1 MEIKRDYYLN
11 RLINMDG
18 NGLIKIITGIR
29 RCGKSYLLDPLF
41 KNYLLERGVE
51 QNHIIKID
59 FDMAENKKY
68 LNFEVLNNYLLS
80 LIKDEKKYYILLD
93 EIQLVPE
100 FESILNGLLH
110 YKNLEVYVTGSNSKF
125 LSSDIITEFRGRG
138 IEMRVFPL
146 SFSEYKSVYNGSNNE
161 AWNDFALYGS
171 LPAIFLQ
178 NDDIEK
184 MNYLK
189 SLKDTVY
196 LNDVIE
202 RNNIKNGDDLEKII
216 EIISSNI
223 GSLTNPKKISDTF
236 NTKIKAN
243 IDYKTISK
251 YLQLLENAFIISKVQ
266 RYDVKGR
273 QYIDTP
279 YKYYFSDI
287 GLRNALLN
295 FRQTDLDHIM
305 ENVIYNELLKRGYS
319 VDVGVVVKKTTE
331 NGKDV
336 RKNYEVD
343 FVCNR
348 GSDKYYIQSA
358 YAMPT
363 EDKVR
368 QEQNSLLNINDSFKK
383 IIVVKDDIKV
393 MKDEN
398 GIVTIGL
405 FEFLLN
411 ENSLEL

>member
-1 MEIKRDYYLN
+1 MEIKRDYYLK

-41 KNYLLERGVE
+41 KNYLLESGVD

-59 FDMAENKKY
+59 LDIAENKQY
-68 LNFEVLNNYLLS
+68 LDPDVLNNHILS
-80 LIKDEKKYYILLD
+80 LIQDEKKYYILLD

-100 FESILNGLLH
+100 FESILNGFLH
-110 YKNLEVYVTGSNSKF
+110 YRNLEVYVTGSNSKF
-125 LSSDIITEFRGRG
+125 LSTDIITEFRGRG

-146 SFSEYKSVYNGSNNE
+146 SFSEYKSVHDGSNND
-161 AWNDFALYGS
+161 AWNDFTLYGS

-178 NDDIEK
+178 KNDIEK
-184 MNYLK
+184 KNYLN

-196 LNDVIE
+196 LNDVVE
-202 RNNIKNGDDLEKII
+202 RNNIQNRDDLEKII

-223 GSLTNPKKISDTF
+223 GSLTNPQKISDTF
-236 NTKIKAN
+236 NTTIKSN
-243 IDYKTISK
+243 IDRKTVSK
-251 YLQLLENAFIISKVQ
+251 YLLLLENAFIISKVE

-273 QYIDTP
+273 QYIDSP

-319 VDVGVVVKKTTE
+319 VDIGIVVKKTTE

-348 GSDKYYIQSA
+348 GSNKYYIQSA
-358 YAMPT
+358 YAMST
-363 EDKVR
+363 EEKLK

-393 MKDEN
+393 MKDDN

>member
-29 RCGKSYLLDPLF
+29 RCGKSYLLDPIF
-41 KNYLLERGVE
+41 KNYLLESGVE
-51 QNHIIKID
+51 SDHIIKID
-59 FDMAENKKY
+59 LDMAQNRKY
-68 LNFEVLNNYLLS
+68 LEPDVLNDYLLS

-110 YKNLEVYVTGSNSKF
+110 YRNLEVYVTGSNSKF

-138 IEMRVFPL
+138 MELRVFPL
-146 SFSEYKSVYNGSNNE
+146 SFSEFKSVYEGSNNE

-171 LPAIFLQ
+171 LPGILSQ
-178 NDDIEK
+178 NDEIAK
-184 MNYLK
+184 MKYLE

-202 RNNIKNGDDLEKII
+202 RNNIQNRDNLEKII

-236 NTKIKAN
+236 NTTIKSN
-243 IDYKTISK
+243 IDYKTVAK
-251 YLQLLENAFIISKVQ
+251 YLQLLENAFIISKAQ

-287 GLRNALLN
+287 GIRNALLN
-295 FRQTDLDHIM
+295 FRQIDLDHIM

-319 VDVGVVVKKTTE
+319 VDVGIVVKKTTE

-348 GSDKYYIQSA
+348 GSDRYYIQSA

-363 EDKVR
+363 DEKVA

-383 IIVVKDDIKV
+383 IIVVKDDIKAT
-393 MKDEN
+393 KDNN
-398 GIVTIGL
+398 GIVTVGL

-411 ENSLEL
+411 ENSLDL

>member
-1 MEIKRDYYLN
+1 MK
-11 RLINMDG
+11 
-18 NGLIKIITGIR
+18 
-29 RCGKSYLLDPLF
+29 
-41 KNYLLERGVE
+41 
-51 QNHIIKID
+51 
-59 FDMAENKKY
+59 
-68 LNFEVLNNYLLS
+68 
-80 LIKDEKKYYILLD
+80 YILLD
-93 EIQLVPE
+93 EIQLVPN
-100 FESILNGLLH
+100 FESILNGFLH
-110 YKNLEVYVTGSNSKF
+110 YRNLEVYVTGSNSKF
-125 LSSDIITEFRGRG
+125 LSTDIITEFRGRG

-146 SFSEYKSVYNGSNNE
+146 SFSEYKSVYDGSNNE
-161 AWNDFALYGS
+161 AWNDFILYGS

-178 NDDIEK
+178 NGDIEK
-184 MNYLK
+184 KNYLK

-196 LNDVIE
+196 LNDVVE
-202 RNNIKNGDDLEKII
+202 RNNIKNRDDLEKII

-223 GSLTNPKKISDTF
+223 GSLTNPQKISDTF
-236 NTKIKAN
+236 NTTIKSN
-243 IDYKTISK
+243 IDRKTVSK
-251 YLQLLENAFIISKVQ
+251 YLLLLENAFIISKVE

-273 QYIDTP
+273 QYIDSP
-279 YKYYFSDI
+279 YKYYFSDV

-319 VDVGVVVKKTTE
+319 VDIGIVVKKTTE

-348 GSDKYYIQSA
+348 GNDKYYIQSA

-363 EDKVR
+363 EDKVK

-383 IIVVKDDIKV
+383 IIVVKDDIKII
-393 MKDEN
+393 KDIN

-411 ENSLEL
+411 ENSLDL